1 MRRAM
6 PGAAVMPELTVRAQ
20 EGLKPF
26 GLFSSRVEF
35 SRAGICEWINLIRWA
50 VVRKYLLNE
59 RMAGRV

>member
-1 MRRAM
+1 MRCAM
-6 PGAAVMPELTVRAQ
+6 PGTVVTPELTVHTQ

-26 GLFSSRVEF
+26 GLFSSCVEF

-59 RMAGRV
+59 RMAGWV